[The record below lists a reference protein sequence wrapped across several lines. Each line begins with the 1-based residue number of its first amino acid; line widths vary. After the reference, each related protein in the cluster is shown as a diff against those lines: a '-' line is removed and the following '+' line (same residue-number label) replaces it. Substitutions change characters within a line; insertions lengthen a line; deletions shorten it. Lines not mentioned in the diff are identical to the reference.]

1 MATQL
6 AASILNELDIYNGPW
21 VTFPV
26 NPLLP
31 VVQGTTGHDD
41 MKIVSVVNA
50 TVNGDDG
57 NDRIDASTAPIGV
70 ANFFNGGAGSDQ
82 IFGNNGVNTING
94 GDGND
99 LIEGLGGADILN
111 GGAGRD
117 DTLSYEHSRSGV
129 TIDLTPN
136 GINITAA
143 SGGDA
148 TLDLVAA
155 NTFENVV
162 GSASADTITGTNAPS
177 ILEGNDLFG
186 LGGNDTLN
194 GKDGFDRLWGGDGDD
209 TLIGGLGR
217 DKMLGEAGKDTF
229 VYQSVRDAVSALG
242 FDDTVGDFSFMQGD
256 KIDLSLI
263 DAAWEQVGNQAFT
276 FIGANLDPGLNEL
289 SYSVDSLGVYSI
301 RGNTSSGSGGGIE
314 LQFVVVS
321 PEGPPTTAMFIL

>member
-41 MKIVSVVNA
+41 MTIVSAANI
-50 TVNGDDG
+50 TVNGNDG

-82 IFGNNGVNTING
+82 IFGNIGVNTING
-94 GDGND
+94 GDGSD
-99 LIEGLGGADILN
+99 IVEGLGGADILN

-117 DTLSYEHSRSGV
+117 TLSYEHSPLGV

-143 SGGDA
+143 SGGHA

-162 GSASADTITGTNAPS
+162 GSASADTITGTNAPAV
-177 ILEGNDLFG
+177 LEGNDLFG

-194 GKDGFDRLWGGDGDD
+194 GKDGFDRLWGGNGDD
-209 TLIGGLGR
+209 TLIGGPGI
-217 DKMLGEAGKDTF
+217 DKMFGEAGKDTF
-229 VYQSVRDAVSALG
+229 VYQSVERG
-242 FDDTVGDFSFMQGD
+242 TFFNTMDTVADFSFRQGD
-256 KIDLSLI
+256 KVDFSPI
-263 DAAWEQVGNQAFT
+263 DAEPGTPGNQAFT
-276 FIGANLDPGLNEL
+276 FIGENFFPGPGQI
-289 SYSVDSLGVYSI
+289 SYIKEADGVYLI
-301 RGNTSSGSGGGIE
+301 KGDTSADP
-314 LQFVVVS
+314 QFQEIFTRVIS
-321 PEGPPTTAMFIL
+321 PEGPPTAAMFIL